1 MHNIKAR
8 LHMQNHTEPNGRAII
23 VGERAALRALADSLQ
38 KASKSVLGLDQIE
51 LYTSDGHKYEL
62 LITCEASEEEWQ
74 SLPVPYD
81 KKHNLSDLEIVKTFD
96 LMKAEIK
103 NQDNL

>member
-1 MHNIKAR
+1 
-8 LHMQNHTEPNGRAII
+8 MQNHTEPNGRAII
-23 VGERAALRALADSLQ
+23 VGERAALRALAESLH
-38 KASKSVLGLDQIE
+38 KASKSLLGLEQIE

-81 KKHNLSDLEIVKTFD
+81 KNHDLTTLEIVKTFD
-96 LMKAEIK
+96 SMKADLK
-103 NQDNL
+103 NQEDL